1 MKPVIRREGESID
14 SLIKR
19 FKRSC
24 NHEGIIKAYR
34 DKCEYKK
41 PSISRR
47 DKHHDA
53 VKKIKNPRK
62 IFWK

>member
-1 MKPVIRREGESID
+1 MKPVIRREVEDID

-24 NHEGIIKAYR
+24 NREGIIKAYR

-41 PSISRR
+41 PSVRRR

-53 VKKIKNPRK
+53 VVKIKDSRK

>member
-53 VKKIKNPRK
+53 VKKTSNRRY
-62 IFWK
+62 